1 MSFSVLKFMP
11 SDTLRTHLDL
21 FIASLERENASPHTV
36 RNYRS
41 DLLQFCEYF
50 SGTGVAPQ
58 ALDGLAVREW
68 MASLYDAGLSAASIR
83 RKLAAV
89 RSWLKHL
96 QAEGVVDK
104 NVAKAAR
111 TPKAPRLLPSIMTA
125 EETNAALD
133 AAPSRGNERPH
144 PERDIAILEMLYG
157 CGLRVSELV
166 SLDIGDI
173 EWTEGWVRIRGKG
186 RKERQVPV
194 TAKAL
199 GALQNWLAV
208 RQTVPGQNAVFVNH
222 RASRL
227 SDAYVRRIVKA
238 YAGGSAHPH
247 AFRHAYATHLLSA
260 GADLRSIQELL
271 GHARLSTTQK
281 YTQVSLEDLMRVYD
295 KSHPK
300 A

>member
-1 MSFSVLKFMP
+1 
-11 SDTLRTHLDL
+11 
-21 FIASLERENASPHTV
+21 
-36 RNYRS
+36 
-41 DLLQFCEYF
+41 
-50 SGTGVAPQ
+50 
-58 ALDGLAVREW
+58 
-68 MASLYDAGLSAASIR
+68 
-83 RKLAAV
+83 
-89 RSWLKHL
+89 
-96 QAEGVVDK
+96 
-104 NVAKAAR
+104 
-111 TPKAPRLLPSIMTA
+111 
-125 EETNAALD
+125 
-133 AAPSRGNERPH
+133 
-144 PERDIAILEMLYG
+144 
-157 CGLRVSELV
+157 V

-222 RASRL
+222 RAGRL